1 MRDIYMQPTCFT
13 FICYFPGDFK
23 HPFVLCGCSGP
34 SVHKHLFKF
43 RTCIFKTSVKTVSS
57 SHSHNFH
64 CLSSQIRSRTLVVFS
79 ELRARYEYP
88 NLGHV
93 AIIRMQPPPPPPT
106 SCIFSLF
113 IMRSFF
119 SFRYVTV
126 LLRIT
131 YLIYIWRKRQLNYYF
146 FWLVK
151 IFDEYARPL

>member
-88 NLGHV
+88 NPD
-93 AIIRMQPPPPPPT
+93 ATPPPT
-106 SCIFSLF
+106 SCIFF
-113 IMRSFF
+113 FVHHAFFF
-119 SFRYVTV
+119 SVRYVTV

-151 IFDEYARPL
+151 IFDEYACPL

>member
-1 MRDIYMQPTCFT
+1 MRDIYMQPTCIT

-23 HPFVLCGCSGP
+23 HPFVLGGCSGP

-64 CLSSQIRSRTLVVFS
+64 CLSSQIRSKTLVVFS

-93 AIIRMQPPPPPPT
+93 AIIWMHPPPPNHQPRVFFLCS
-106 SCIFSLF
+106 SCVLFQCSLCHC
-113 IMRSFF
+113 SFKNYL
-119 SFRYVTV
+119 SDVYLEKKIAK
-126 LLRIT
+126 LL
-131 YLIYIWRKRQLNYYF
+131 F

-151 IFDEYARPL
+151 IFDEYACPL

>member
-23 HPFVLCGCSGP
+23 HPFVLGGCSGP

-93 AIIRMQPPPPPPT
+93 AIIRMQPPT
-106 SCIFSLF
+106 NLVYFF
-113 IMRSFF
+113 FVRHAFFF
-119 SFRYVTV
+119 SVRYVTV

>member
-1 MRDIYMQPTCFT
+1 MRDIYMQTTCFT

-23 HPFVLCGCSGP
+23 HPFVLGGCSGP

-93 AIIRMQPPPPPPT
+93 AIIWMHPPPPT
-106 SCIFSLF
+106 TNLVYFF
-113 IMRSFF
+113 FVHHAFFF
-119 SFRYVTV
+119 SVRYVTV